1 MCPWCCILQPKQ
13 KTWKK
18 NDFVASSVF
27 NTVEH
32 LPAWWSITRL
42 FFLTLQDSHLP
53 FLSAYSHP
61 CCYLL
66 SLEAKFSFFSPTDF
80 CHLCHI
86 SSEFFFSHPF
96 FNARRSNTNGLERFQ
111 CLMHRNWLKIS
122 TTLLHTHSGNF
133 SLSFLQVGMSYA
145 LQKKIRLIVQPYSG
159 ASELPALRT

>member
-1 MCPWCCILQPKQ
+1 MVIHHQ
-13 KTWKK
+13 T
-18 NDFVASSVF
+18 
-27 NTVEH
+27 
-32 LPAWWSITRL
+32 